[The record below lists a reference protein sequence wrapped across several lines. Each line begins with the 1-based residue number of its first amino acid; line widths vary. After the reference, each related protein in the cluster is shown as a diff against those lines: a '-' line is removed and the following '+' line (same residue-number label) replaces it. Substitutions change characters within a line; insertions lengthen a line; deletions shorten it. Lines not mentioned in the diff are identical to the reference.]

1 MNNFEIEAINVARK
15 WNNEGFNRRDK
26 IICVKYLHFPHI
38 RLWDNKFSVF
48 TEEEFI
54 KGFDL
59 QTEKLMNEGWDHTVT
74 LDIKPIQSNKNK
86 VHLLLTQS
94 RRDKNDK
101 EYHRFETLWII
112 TKIEGKWGIQFRSS
126 FLNASSQVSDQ
137 LL

>member
-1 MNNFEIEAINVARK
+1 
-15 WNNEGFNRRDK
+15 
-26 IICVKYLHFPHI
+26 
-38 RLWDNKFSVF
+38 
-48 TEEEFI
+48 
-54 KGFDL
+54 
-59 QTEKLMNEGWDHTVT
+59 MNEGWDHTVT